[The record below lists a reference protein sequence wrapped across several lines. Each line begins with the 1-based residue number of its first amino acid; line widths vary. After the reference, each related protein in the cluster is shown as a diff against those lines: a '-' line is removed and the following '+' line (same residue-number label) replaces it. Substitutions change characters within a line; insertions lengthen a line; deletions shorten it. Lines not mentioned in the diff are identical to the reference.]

1 VCSPGRSGGSNM
13 LLALALVGGGFLSAI
28 GWYGAQAYVID
39 PYLKQIPAP
48 PPAVVATKPEAPK
61 AKQDDTK

>member
-1 VCSPGRSGGSNM
+1 M

-28 GWYGAQAYVID
+28 GWYGANAYVID

-48 PPAVVATKPEAPK
+48 PPAVVPKPEAPK
-61 AKQDDTK
+61 AKTDDTK

>member
-1 VCSPGRSGGSNM
+1 MIIG
-13 LLALALVGGGFLSAI
+13 LALIGAGFLSAI

-48 PPAVVATKPEAPK
+48 PAAVVNKPEPPK
-61 AKQDDTK
+61 TNDKNN

>member
-1 VCSPGRSGGSNM
+1 MIIG
-13 LLALALVGGGFLSAI
+13 LALIGAGFLSAI

-48 PPAVVATKPEAPK
+48 EKYEVKKPEPPTANGK
-61 AKQDDTK
+61 D

>member
-1 VCSPGRSGGSNM
+1 M
-13 LLALALVGGGFLSAI
+13 ILALALVGGGFLSAI

-48 PPAVVATKPEAPK
+48 PAAVVPKPEAPK
-61 AKQDDTK
+61 ANAN